1 MTNESKIREILLKH
15 NEWNCYDDEIEEG
28 YGTVEYHTES
38 LEKVVKDLS
47 QLLTP
52 SQDSSQHDSELLGGF
67 VVGLKEQFAKHIVT
81 ETYDESK
88 GEEIDGEV
96 AMNVDKALSQA
107 GPEIIDL
114 FFQDWKE
121 KKEL

>member
-15 NEWNCYDDEIEEG
+15 NEWNCYDDKIEEG

-52 SQDSSQHDSELLGGF
+52 SQDSSQHDSELLEGF
-67 VVGLKEQFAKHIVT
+67 AEYASRFDSTVFRSYLVKEYLNTLTPQ
-81 ETYDESK
+81 SK
-88 GEEIDGEV
+88 EE
-96 AMNVDKALSQA
+96 K
-107 GPEIIDL
+107 
-114 FFQDWKE
+114 
-121 KKEL
+121 